1 MGGSASAAHNP
12 INNLPP
18 EIVTKK
24 KVDEIVGFLLPLY
37 YTKQPFAPGEKDLAE
52 KSWKMILN
60 NQCPHFNQLKKTH
73 PEMSQD
79 QSCFDHFFDVFY
91 GRMFDVHPS
100 CRGLFHKTINKQG
113 SFFGRWISLLFSEM
127 DEPQKFY
134 TSLANLTHLHNK
146 IGVKAF
152 ECKFSSFTSISS
164 FLDNRFIDCFMG
176 EVLIYALKEVL
187 GPEAY
192 TQSVHVGWVKFY
204 SRMLDGIVPIVVE
217 FELKNKDSA
226 VSILD
231 KRLSNVNVATPV
243 LTSGRESSTHD
254 SSMIRQP
261 DRA

>member
-18 EIVTKK
+18 EMVTKK

-152 ECKFSSFTSISS
+152 EY
-164 FLDNRFIDCFMG
+164 CFMG

-192 TQSVHVGWVKFY
+192 TQSVH
-204 SRMLDGIVPIVVE
+204 
-217 FELKNKDSA
+217 NKDSA